1 MKVIQRGEKMKF
13 DKKRIMESLEE
24 NRMEEIKQFLIEDEN
39 GNDTIKHRLFEDL
52 IHRYVE
58 VSKNFQE
65 KIEEITILSETD
77 YLTKI
82 YNRRKFVEL
91 LESETARYKR
101 NSKPFSVVMFDID
114 HFKKINDKYGHNIGD
129 VILEKVAFETK
140 QLLREYDYAAR
151 WGGEEFIV
159 LLPETDVEQAYYAAE
174 RIRDM
179 ITKLIFEGFSV
190 SASFGVAEY
199 KNGENI
205 DYLIKR
211 ADDKMYMAKAGGR
224 NRVKYL

>member
-1 MKVIQRGEKMKF
+1 MIKVLINRNFLNSFNLLCGAVNPFLLTQW
-13 DKKRIMESLEE
+13 KKLCI
-24 NRMEEIKQFLIEDEN
+24 
-39 GNDTIKHRLFEDL
+39 
-52 IHRYVE
+52 RYV
-58 VSKNFQE
+58 
-65 KIEEITILSETD
+65 
-77 YLTKI
+77 
-82 YNRRKFVEL
+82 RKH
-91 LESETARYKR
+91 K
-101 NSKPFSVVMFDID
+101 
-114 HFKKINDKYGHNIGD
+114 
-129 VILEKVAFETK
+129 
-140 QLLREYDYAAR
+140 
-151 WGGEEFIV
+151 

-190 SASFGVAEY
+190 SASFGVAQY